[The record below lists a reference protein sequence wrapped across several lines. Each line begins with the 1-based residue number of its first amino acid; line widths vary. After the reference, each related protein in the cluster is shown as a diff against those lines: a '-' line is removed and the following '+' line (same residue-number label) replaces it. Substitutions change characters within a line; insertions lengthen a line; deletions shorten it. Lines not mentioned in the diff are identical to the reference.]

1 MDSSLIRRILCGLIL
16 CSLSAFSQTVTGT
29 LEGRVTDPA
38 GAVVPAVQVK
48 VREISTG
55 TARSSETNAE
65 GLFQIPYLPL
75 GTYEVSVEISGFQ
88 AQTARATIELNKTTV
103 LNLNL
108 AVAGTQQAI
117 TVSDAAPVVDVTS
130 GQIRR
135 SINEELI
142 ETIPIAGRDFRQLFR
157 IIPGFQTNPTAG
169 QDNFTLSSGSSA
181 SFNGTGTRSA
191 TFQTDG
197 IANDD
202 NSENQNRQSVNISTI
217 KEFQVLT
224 NNFTAEF
231 GRGAGA
237 VVLVQTKSGT
247 NSYHGEAYWMTTNSA
262 LNARSYFANA
272 AGSRIDANGNRVPNV
287 PTTSAKTHRPGGV
300 FGGPILKDK
309 LFFFGSHERFW
320 APGSTTA
327 TVSLIPAEFRSPRVD
342 PSLPDAAARRS
353 WIQSIIDRYPNVAP
367 NNTVTNPYGYTAAV
381 DRTNENQDTTA
392 RVDYNISERDILYG
406 RYQYGAALIQ
416 TGEIVR
422 GTNAKQDHVFQ
433 NAGMTWTHVFSP
445 RWSGEGRVG
454 FGRRNML
461 VGLVDGENVP
471 IVSFAGA
478 NTPTN
483 IGNAGQYPLA
493 RVQND
498 FQYVYN
504 VATQLGKHNV
514 RFGTDT
520 RRIQLNE
527 NIEQTH
533 RGQWSFR
540 ADGPYSTWENFAR
553 GVVQTYQQ
561 GFGPKYN
568 GYRTTEVNLYIQD
581 QYRVTP
587 NLSLDL
593 GARFEYVGKPTEVNN
608 LVDLVYGADKYI
620 EPRFGFAYS
629 PDWQDGFLGK
639 LSGGQGSLVVRGGYG
654 IFHGRIFQSIF
665 AQGGVTVRFNPPQ
678 GATVTLSNP
687 DMSVASPLGGYVFTP
702 GPPTGQV
709 TLVQPD
715 PNLHNPYTQ
724 QWNLTIERALP
735 WQSGLSIS
743 YLGNR
748 GIGFIQYDARNRAQ
762 FPVTSTVPL
771 SYAGTNFTGT
781 LFDKI
786 DPNLFNANPAPGFI
800 SLSQPR
806 TQQRRPDGRYGAIFG
821 ISNNAWTYYNALQTL
836 WNKRLS
842 QGLSAQVSYTWS
854 KNIDTGSEATFVGGG
869 DTNFLISE
877 RLGARGNRGPSRL
890 DQPQRFVASYT
901 YQFPFG
907 KGQSGLIGHMIGGWE
922 MNGIVTVGSGNPVT
936 VVLGYDLNGDGIGAD
951 RPYLSDPSV
960 LFRSIDN
967 ARVNPAT
974 GRQFAMD
981 QVPTSAFFP
990 DAAAVA
996 SRNYPYLP
1004 GTGAVGSLGRN
1015 TFRLHN
1021 QRNFDIVFVKNT
1033 KLFGKDRGHELQ
1045 FRAEMYNFF
1054 NRVQFGTP
1062 NLTLLDVSVP
1072 GYRINPNF
1080 GQITG
1085 LNNSPRNMQMMLRY
1099 QF

>member
-1 MDSSLIRRILCGLIL
+1 MPIKLLGLLIL
-16 CSLSAFSQTVTGT
+16 ALSASAQTVTGT
-29 LEGRVTDPA
+29 LEGGVTDPA
-38 GAVVPAVQVK
+38 GAVVPAAQVRIK
-48 VREISTG
+48 EINTG
-55 TARSSETNAE
+55 ASRSSQTNGE
-65 GLFQIPYLPL
+65 GFFQIPYLAL
-75 GTYEVSVEISGFQ
+75 GNYDVSIEAAGFQ
-88 AQTARATIELNKTTV
+88 PQASRATIELNKTTV
-103 LNLNL
+103 LNVTI

-117 TVSDAAPVVDVTS
+117 TVSDAAPIVDVTS

-135 SINEELI
+135 SVDEDLI

-237 VVLVQTKSGT
+237 IVLVQTKSGA

-262 LNARSYFANA
+262 LNARTYFQNA
-272 AGSRIDANGNRVPNV
+272 AGSRIDPATGERVPNI
-287 PTTSAKTHRPGGV
+287 PTPKSKTHRPGGV
-300 FGGPILKDK
+300 FGGPIVKDK
-309 LFFFGSHERFW
+309 LFFFGSYERFW
-320 APGSTTA
+320 APGEVSSTIG
-327 TVSLIPAEFRSPRVD
+327 LIPPEFRTPRVD
-342 PSLPDAAARRS
+342 PSLPDAAERRS
-353 WIQSIIDRYPNVAP
+353 WIQSIIDRYPNVVP
-367 NNTVTNPYGYTAAV
+367 NNTVTNPYGYTANV
-381 DRTNENQDTTA
+381 QRTNENQDITT
-392 RVDYNISERDILYG
+392 RIDYNISERDILYG
-406 RYQYGAALIQ
+406 RYQYGDVLIQ
-416 TGEIVR
+416 NEELVR
-422 GTNAKQDHVFQ
+422 GQNAKQDHAFQ
-433 NAGMTWTHVFSP
+433 NAGVTWTHIFSP
-445 RWSGEGRVG
+445 RWSGEGRFG

-461 VGLVDGENVP
+461 VGLVDGDNVP
-471 IVSFAGA
+471 IVSFTG
-478 NTPTN
+478 TN
-483 IGNAGQYPLA
+483 PPSSIGNAGQYPLA

-504 VATQLGKHNV
+504 VATQLGTKHNI

-527 NIEQTH
+527 NIEQMH
-533 RGQWSFR
+533 RGFWTFS
-540 ADGPYSTWENFAR
+540 AAGPYSTLENFAR

-568 GYRTTEVNLYIQD
+568 GYRTTEVNLYVQD
-581 QYRVTP
+581 QFRVTP
-587 NLSLDL
+587 TFSLDL
-593 GARFEYVGKPTEVNN
+593 GARFEYVGRPTEVNN
-608 LVDLVYGADKYI
+608 LVDLGYGSDSYI
-620 EPRFGFAYS
+620 EPRFGFAYA
-629 PDWQDGFLGK
+629 PNWQNGFLGK
-639 LSGGQGSLVVRGGYG
+639 ISGGQGNLVVRGGYG

-678 GATVTLSNP
+678 GATLTFADP
-687 DMSVASPLGGYVFTP
+687 EMSVANPLGDYVFQP
-702 GPPTGQV
+702 GPPTAQV
-709 TLVQPD
+709 VVVNPD
-715 PNLHNPYTQ
+715 PGLHNPYTQ

-762 FPVTSTVPL
+762 FPVTSTVPPN
-771 SYAGTNFTGT
+771 YAGMNFPGVR
-781 LFDKI
+781 FDQI

-800 SLSQPR
+800 SLSQLR
-806 TQQRRPDGRYGAIFG
+806 TAVRRPDGRYGAIFG
-821 ISNNAWTYYNALQTL
+821 IGNNAWSYYNALQVL

-842 QGLSAQVSYTWS
+842 QGFSGQLSYTWS
-854 KNIDTGSEATFVGGG
+854 KNIDTGSEATFVGAG

-877 RLGARGNRGPSRL
+877 TLGARGNRGPSRL

-907 KGQSGLIGHMIGGWE
+907 RGQSGFIGRLIGGWE
-922 MNGIVTVGSGNPVT
+922 MNGIATFGMGNPVT
-936 VVLGYDLNGDGIGAD
+936 VVLGYDLNADGIGAD
-951 RPYLSDPSV
+951 RPYLVDPSV
-960 LFRSIDN
+960 LFRSMDN
-967 ARVNPAT
+967 ARVDPAT
-974 GRQFAMD
+974 GRQYSMD

-990 DAAAVA
+990 NA
-996 SRNYPYLP
+996 SNVPDRSYPFLP

-1015 TFRLHN
+1015 TFRLHG
-1021 QRNFDIVFVKNT
+1021 QKNFDVAFVKNT

-1045 FRAEMYNFF
+1045 FRAEIYNLF
-1054 NRVQFGTP
+1054 NRIQFGTP
-1062 NLTLLDVSVP
+1062 NLTLIDTSVA

-1080 GQITG
+1080 GQITAQ
-1085 LNNSPRNMQMMLRY
+1085 NNLPRNMQMMLRY